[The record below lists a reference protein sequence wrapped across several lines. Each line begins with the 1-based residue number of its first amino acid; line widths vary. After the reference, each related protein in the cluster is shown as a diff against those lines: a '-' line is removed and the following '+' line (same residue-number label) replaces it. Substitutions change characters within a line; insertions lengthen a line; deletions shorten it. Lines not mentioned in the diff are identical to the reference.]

1 MTKLVIIRGLP
12 GSGKTTLAKTMTAY
26 VHVETDMYFVN
37 GEGVYQFDASR
48 LPQAHDWCHHKCAL
62 ELEKGN
68 NVVVSNTFT
77 RLWEFKP
84 YIEMAK
90 KLNCDYE
97 VIECHGNYQNV
108 HGVPE
113 YAVERMR
120 QRWEKYDD
128 CKSPC

>member
-1 MTKLVIIRGLP
+1 MAKLTIIRGLP
-12 GSGKTTLAKTMTAY
+12 GSGKTTLAKTMTDA
-26 VHVETDMYFVN
+26 VHVEADMYFVN
-37 GEGVYQFDASR
+37 NEGVYQFDPSR
-48 LPQAHDWCHHKCAL
+48 LAQAHDWCHHKCAL

-97 VIECHGNYQNV
+97 VIECKGNWENV
-108 HGVPE
+108 HGVPQ
-113 YAVERMR
+113 YAIERMK

-128 CKSPC
+128 CKEPS